1 MKIINSNNCIK
12 AYIYYDH
19 FKMLR
24 IKLCKPEFG
33 IAHDPYSA
41 GCLFQY
47 FHRLDIPYGTYK
59 VALLEI
65 VNRPF
70 CVVDSDYLRLN
81 IYKSVYDDNEDRIV
95 IEINSSIKGSKRN
108 QTSVCYIEDKE
119 RLNNLIPKGESRDFI
134 IKTIY

>member
-12 AYIYYDH
+12 AYVYYDH

-24 IKLCKPEFG
+24 IKFYKPEFG

-59 VALLEI
+59 VVLLEMVDNPLGI
-65 VNRPF
+65 S
-70 CVVDSDYLRLN
+70 DSDYLLLN
-81 IYKSVYDDNEDRIV
+81 IYRSVYDDNESRV
-95 IEINSSIKGSKRN
+95 VVEVNSSINNLKRS
-108 QTSVCYIEDKE
+108 QTSVCDIEDKE
-119 RLNNLIPKGESRDFI
+119 RLSNLISKGESRDFI
-134 IKTIY
+134 VKAIY

>member
-1 MKIINSNNCIK
+1 MKIINSNNHIK

-24 IKLCKPEFG
+24 IKFCKPEFG

-65 VNRPF
+65 VNKPF
-70 CVVDSDYLRLN
+70 SISNSDYLLLN
-81 IYKSVYDDNEDRIV
+81 IYRSAYYYNESKIV
-95 IEINSSIKGSKRN
+95 LEINSSINNLKRS
-108 QTSVCYIEDKE
+108 QTSICNIEDKE
-119 RLNNLIPKGESRDFI
+119 KLSKLIPKGEDRDFI

>member
-12 AYIYYDH
+12 AYVYYDH

-24 IKLCKPEFG
+24 IKFCKPEFG

-47 FHRLDIPYGTYK
+47 FHKLDIPYGTYK

-65 VNRPF
+65 VNKPI
-70 CVVDSDYLRLN
+70 CISDSDYLLLN
-81 IYKSVYDDNEDRIV
+81 IYRHVYENNECKV
-95 IEINSSIKGSKRN
+95 VLEINSSIKNLKRN
-108 QTSVCYIEDKE
+108 QTSVCNIEDKE
-119 RLNNLIPKGESRDFI
+119 KLSKLIPKGGDRDFI
-134 IKTIY
+134 IKAIY

>member
-1 MKIINSNNCIK
+1 
-12 AYIYYDH
+12 
-19 FKMLR
+19 MLR
-24 IKLCKPEFG
+24 INFCKPEFG

-65 VNRPF
+65 VDKPF
-70 CVVDSDYLRLN
+70 SIYDSDYLLLN
-81 IYKSVYDDNEDRIV
+81 IYRSVYDDNECKV
-95 IEINSSIKGSKRN
+95 VLEINSSINNLKRS
-108 QTSVCYIEDKE
+108 QTSVCDIEDKE
-119 RLNNLIPKGESRDFI
+119 KLNKLIPKGNGRNFI

>member
-12 AYIYYDH
+12 AYVYYDH

-24 IKLCKPEFG
+24 IKFCKPEFG

-47 FHRLDIPYGTYK
+47 FHKLEIPYGTYK

-65 VNRPF
+65 VNKPIYIS
-70 CVVDSDYLRLN
+70 DSDYLLLN
-81 IYKSVYDDNEDRIV
+81 IYRSVYDDNESRV
-95 IEINSSIKGSKRN
+95 VVEINSSIKNSKRS
-108 QTSVCYIEDKE
+108 QTSVCDIEDKE
-119 RLNNLIPKGESRDFI
+119 KLNKLIPKGNDRNFI

>member
-12 AYIYYDH
+12 AYVYYDH

-24 IKLCKPEFG
+24 IKFCKPEFK
-33 IAHDPYSA
+33 IAHELYDA

-65 VNRPF
+65 VNKPF
-70 CVVDSDYLRLN
+70 SIPNSDYLLLN
-81 IYKSVYDDNEDRIV
+81 IYRHVYDNNECKV
-95 IEINSSIKGSKRN
+95 VLEINSSINNLKRR
-108 QTSVCYIEDKE
+108 QTSVCDIEDKE
-119 RLNNLIPKGESRDFI
+119 KLNKLIPKGNDRNFI

>member
-24 IKLCKPEFG
+24 IKFCKPEFG
-33 IAHDPYSA
+33 IAHDQYSA

-65 VNRPF
+65 VNKPIYISN
-70 CVVDSDYLRLN
+70 SDYLLLN
-81 IYKSVYDDNEDRIV
+81 IYRLVYDSNEYKV
-95 IEINSSIKGSKRN
+95 VLEINSSIDNLKRS
-108 QTSVCYIEDKE
+108 QSSVCDIEDEEK
-119 RLNNLIPKGESRDFI
+119 LNKLIPKGSGRDFI

>member
-12 AYIYYDH
+12 AYAYYDP

-24 IKLCKPEFG
+24 IKFYKPEFG

-59 VALLEI
+59 VVLLEM
-65 VNRPF
+65 VNNPLCIF
-70 CVVDSDYLRLN
+70 DSDYLLLN
-81 IYKSVYDDNEDRIV
+81 IYRSVYDDNESRV
-95 IEINSSIKGSKRN
+95 VVEINSSINNLKRS
-108 QTSVCYIEDKE
+108 QTSVCDIEDKE
-119 RLNNLIPKGESRDFI
+119 KLSNLIPKGKDRDFI
-134 IKTIY
+134 IKAIY

>member
-12 AYIYYDH
+12 AYVYYDH

-24 IKLCKPEFG
+24 IKFCKPEFG

-65 VNRPF
+65 VNKPI
-70 CVVDSDYLRLN
+70 CISDSDYLLLN
-81 IYKSVYDDNEDRIV
+81 IYRPVYDT
-95 IEINSSIKGSKRN
+95 IETGVVLEVNSSINNLKRS
-108 QTSVCYIEDKE
+108 QSSICDIEDKE
-119 RLNNLIPKGESRDFI
+119 KLSNLIPKGGSRDFI
-134 IKTIY
+134 VKAIY

>member
-65 VNRPF
+65 VNKPIYISN
-70 CVVDSDYLRLN
+70 SDYLLLN
-81 IYKSVYDDNEDRIV
+81 IYRLVYDSNEYKV
-95 IEINSSIKGSKRN
+95 VLEINSSIDNLKRS
-108 QTSVCYIEDKE
+108 QSSVCDIEDEEK
-119 RLNNLIPKGESRDFI
+119 LNKLIPKGSGRDFI

>member
-1 MKIINSNNCIK
+1 MKIINSNNYIK

-24 IKLCKPEFG
+24 IKFCKPEFG

-59 VALLEI
+59 VALLEM
-65 VNRPF
+65 VNNPLCIF
-70 CVVDSDYLRLN
+70 DSDYLLLN
-81 IYKSVYDDNEDRIV
+81 IYRSVYYYDESIV
-95 IEINSSIKGSKRN
+95 VVEINSSINNLKRS
-108 QTSVCYIEDKE
+108 QTSICDIEDKE
-119 RLNNLIPKGESRDFI
+119 RLSNLISKGESRNFI
-134 IKTIY
+134 VKAIY

>member
-12 AYIYYDH
+12 AYVYYDH

-24 IKLCKPEFG
+24 IKFCKPEFG

-47 FHRLDIPYGTYK
+47 FHKLEIPYGTYK

-65 VNRPF
+65 VNKPIYIS
-70 CVVDSDYLRLN
+70 DSDYLLLN
-81 IYKSVYDDNEDRIV
+81 IYRSVYVDYEDRV
-95 IEINSSIKGSKRN
+95 VLEINSSIKNSKRS
-108 QTSVCYIEDKE
+108 QTSVCDIEDKE
-119 RLNNLIPKGESRDFI
+119 KLNKLIPKGNDRNFI

>member
-24 IKLCKPEFG
+24 IKFCKPEFG

-65 VNRPF
+65 VNKPF
-70 CVVDSDYLRLN
+70 SISNSDYLLLN
-81 IYKSVYDDNEDRIV
+81 IYRHVYDNNECKV
-95 IEINSSIKGSKRN
+95 VLEINSSINNLKRS
-108 QTSVCYIEDKE
+108 QTSVCNIEDKDK
-119 RLNNLIPKGESRDFI
+119 LIKLIPKGEDRDFI